1 ALDTTRLAVT
11 KNQHLKLL
19 VKEDHQAEQ
28 GNLYLELMHEQEVMT
43 GVLEMEEVLEVVEM
57 VLEEVM
63 DEDEI
68 RENLE
73 HDYMQDLLDVEE
85 DKRIQQ
91 EREYQEKVDEKA
103 FQEAMEQQHMQ
114 EQMDKER
121 ERQNR
126 EEREWEERNDYYN
139 PNNWTDD
146 ESMDVDAYNR
156 KNTSVKFNAFTQES
170 VTNDPSH
177 LTQSTEEQVGD
188 GQVIASDASDV
199 DVAASAQDKNKGKAI
214 QEGTNS
220 KSAATP

>member
-1 ALDTTRLAVT
+1 INLPGRTRQSVFGTHASARGHGRGSRGG
-11 KNQHLKLL
+11 KGARGGRNSFGRGARGGSANRGQ
-19 VKEDHQAEQ
+19 Q
-28 GNLYLELMHEQEVMT
+28 LME
-43 GVLEMEEVLEVVEM
+43 
-57 VLEEVM
+57 
-63 DEDEI
+63 EDEI
-68 RENLE
+68 RQKLE
-73 HDYMQDLLDVEE
+73 HNYMQDLLDAEE
-85 DKRIQQ
+85 DKR
-91 EREYQEKVDEKA
+91 RKTEKLDEEA

-139 PNNWTDD
+139 TNNWTDD

-170 VTNDPSH
+170 ITNDPSH

-199 DVAASAQDKNKGKAI
+199 DVAASAQDKNKG
-214 QEGTNS
+214 
-220 KSAATP
+220 